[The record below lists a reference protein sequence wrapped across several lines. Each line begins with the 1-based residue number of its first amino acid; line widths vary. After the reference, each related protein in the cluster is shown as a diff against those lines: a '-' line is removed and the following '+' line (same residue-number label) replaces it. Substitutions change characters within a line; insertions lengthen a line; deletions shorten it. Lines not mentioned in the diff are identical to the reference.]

1 MLKKTARFV
10 EGSIPYG
17 DNYVNNGVNEGTV
30 LVMFFIMVLMRM
42 VMMMGSHVAVRNMD
56 KALLPRQRAT
66 RSELRQRE
74 RCRSR
79 RARRP

>member
-30 LVMFFIMVLMRM
+30 LVMFFYHGVDED
-42 VMMMGSHVAVRNMD
+42 GD
-56 KALLPRQRAT
+56 DDG
-66 RSELRQRE
+66 
-74 RCRSR
+74 
-79 RARRP
+79 